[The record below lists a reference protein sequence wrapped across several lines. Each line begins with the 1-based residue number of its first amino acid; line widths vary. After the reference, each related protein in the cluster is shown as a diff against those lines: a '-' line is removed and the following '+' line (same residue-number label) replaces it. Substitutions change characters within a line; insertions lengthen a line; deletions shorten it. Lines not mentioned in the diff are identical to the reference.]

1 MGNKNR
7 KNYTQSNKRAIMKT
21 PTKKTPQKP
30 KKTAKT
36 FSRKTNPVRIKG
48 ISASKIVIENRNT
61 SF

>member
-1 MGNKNR
+1 
-7 KNYTQSNKRAIMKT
+7 MKT